1 MKLAAIIAMLICGA
15 QSSLAGKRISVAQL
29 DEMLRLAQE
38 GGKADAQIARSLAGV
53 ELTERI
59 TESVRTRLL
68 SRLQGPRARDVLDIL
83 AEVSAF
89 LDGPTELQAPGEQPS
104 AAQQTRILVI
114 AREYATRYVR
124 TLPDFVCTR
133 VTRRFDD
140 YHDLA
145 RVRPE
150 VWANLRLRST
160 LAGELSFSR
169 GVESYKDQTASG
181 NAAGG
186 IQESELGLTSFGEF
200 GSIMGALFIGDRAP
214 EIAWGGWDILN
225 GTRVAVFK
233 YSVDAA
239 NSRYRVSYC
248 CPAPRRQADR
258 LEPVEVVSAYKGNVY
273 IEPVSGATLRVTR
286 QAVALPHDFPTHR
299 ADTVVD
305 YGWVRIG
312 VQSYLCPARSVILS
326 DSTIRTGLGAPD
338 LRYLNDIRFIRY
350 HKFATTARLL
360 GGDTAD
366 AGVAGPPENSVLDQ
380 PDPWLELDP
389 SDELTQP
396 LQEHSA
402 TGSRLQ
408 SAEPSLTIRTTT
420 QLVEVPVI
428 VRDRRGNPVS
438 GLSKEDFQIYDNA
451 KPQDVKFFGR
461 EAASSSCNETAAPPS
476 PRRVFSTRREESIPT
491 DLTVILIDSI
501 NTNWADSA
509 YARLEAAKFLRRV
522 PPGETVGI
530 YTMGLGGFTKRADLE
545 LPLAG
550 WLDRSDSKSRR
561 IRVKGTGDNGG
572 SSPGDSLAVLTSI
585 AKHLGGMP
593 GRKNLVWISAGFP
606 QNSYDRLLQAA
617 KIFNDANVAIYSVDA
632 PGLQTA
638 FPDATVSARTYDFE
652 FAKSVSQTHTEPI
665 HANQSTMLELSNR
678 TGGRAFLNANDITGA
693 IQAAFNDPACSY
705 RLGFY
710 PQALNP
716 DGEYHEIV
724 VRLAGHPDVRL
735 RYRHGYFARRQAAR

>member
-140 YHDLA
+140 YDLA

-350 HKFATTARLL
+350 HKCDHGEAL
-360 GGDTAD
+360 GWGH
-366 AGVAGPPENSVLDQ
+366 GRCGRR
-380 PDPWLELDP
+380 WP
-389 SDELTQP
+389 S
-396 LQEHSA
+396 
-402 TGSRLQ
+402 
-408 SAEPSLTIRTTT
+408 
-420 QLVEVPVI
+420 
-428 VRDRRGNPVS
+428 
-438 GLSKEDFQIYDNA
+438 
-451 KPQDVKFFGR
+451 
-461 EAASSSCNETAAPPS
+461 
-476 PRRVFSTRREESIPT
+476 
-491 DLTVILIDSI
+491 
-501 NTNWADSA
+501 
-509 YARLEAAKFLRRV
+509 
-522 PPGETVGI
+522 
-530 YTMGLGGFTKRADLE
+530 
-545 LPLAG
+545 
-550 WLDRSDSKSRR
+550 
-561 IRVKGTGDNGG
+561 
-572 SSPGDSLAVLTSI
+572 
-585 AKHLGGMP
+585 
-593 GRKNLVWISAGFP
+593 
-606 QNSYDRLLQAA
+606 
-617 KIFNDANVAIYSVDA
+617 
-632 PGLQTA
+632 
-638 FPDATVSARTYDFE
+638 
-652 FAKSVSQTHTEPI
+652 
-665 HANQSTMLELSNR
+665 
-678 TGGRAFLNANDITGA
+678 
-693 IQAAFNDPACSY
+693 
-705 RLGFY
+705 
-710 PQALNP
+710 
-716 DGEYHEIV
+716 
-724 VRLAGHPDVRL
+724 
-735 RYRHGYFARRQAAR
+735 